1 MGAIAR
7 NPGKV
12 KGTLLLARMR
22 YLRARGPQSADRV
35 LRRMTE
41 GDRAVLEASLLP
53 SSWYPADLLLRLEMT
68 IAAVLSRGDRLRMF
82 VEMGRFTAD
91 TNLGPSGLQRPYVRE
106 GDPHFLL
113 RNLPRLYGSQH
124 TVGTRTYE
132 PAGARAAVVR
142 TMEAEDVSAD
152 DCLTAVGWLARAIEM
167 SGGRSPRVLET
178 QCRARGGRCCEYR
191 CEWD

>member
-1 MGAIAR
+1 VAAPAKD
-7 NPGKV
+7 PGKV
-12 KGTLLLARMR
+12 KGTLLVARMR
-22 YLRARGPQSADRV
+22 YLRAQGPESAERV

-41 GDRAVLEASLLP
+41 ADRAVLGGILLP

-68 IAAVLSRGDRLRMF
+68 IAALLAEGDRSRLF
-82 VEMGRFTAD
+82 LSMGRFSAD
-91 TNLGPSGLQRPYVRE
+91 ANLGPTGVQRPYVRE

-113 RNLPRLYGSQH
+113 RNLPRLYATQH
-124 TVGTRTYE
+124 TVGERTYE

-142 TMEAEDVSAD
+142 TLEADDANAE

-178 QCRARGGRCCEYR
+178 QCRARGAGFCEYR
-191 CEWD
+191 CEWE